1 MVNKFLKNIAAG
13 VESIY
18 GFACDTLEAIIEPI
32 ADDEVDMP
40 EESILIQLFIF
51 LRVFSITS
59 ARMLADTHLKLVVF
73 LEQLMMRLVWTSA
86 TSIVI
91 PRILRVRSITMS
103 PP

>member
-40 EESILIQLFIF
+40 EESIPDPTVHISQGVLDNFRKNVGRYAPETPQPSAAGLQ
-51 LRVFSITS
+51 FSG
-59 ARMLADTHLKLVVF
+59 K
-73 LEQLMMRLVWTSA
+73 Q
-86 TSIVI
+86 I
-91 PRILRVRSITMS
+91 PVQRKS
-103 PP
+103 PDMQPPR

>member
-18 GFACDTLEAIIEPI
+18 GFACDPLEAIIEPI

-40 EESILIQLFIF
+40 EESIPDPTVHISQGVLDNFRKNVGRYAPETGGL
-51 LRVFSITS
+51 LGATN
-59 ARMLADTHLKLVVF
+59 D
-73 LEQLMMRLVWTSA
+73 RLVWTSA